1 MQVQSEKQRREAHR
15 GLLCHSPVT
24 EARAVNA
31 CTCPSNSWILSWAP
45 DSLCKPSPQ
54 HMGHCF
60 SDKVTPFISGDP
72 TSVVVVN
79 VEVAVAVADM
89 TGGLPRDL
97 TEFRV

>member
-1 MQVQSEKQRREAHR
+1 MP
-15 GLLCHSPVT
+15 LCHLPVT

-45 DSLCKPSPQ
+45 DSPGGNPSPQ

-60 SDKVTPFISGDP
+60 SDIVTPFISGDP

-79 VEVAVAVADM
+79 VDVAVADM
-89 TGGLPRDL
+89 TGAYPGILAVEKHGEHG
-97 TEFRV
+97 T